1 VFILQTRCAGEGT
14 PLSIDLVSNYSAL
27 RSDPPASGAPIPG
40 SGPLRH
46 TVVLFGGWGGEWAGG
61 DPLPQQSASGTGRV
75 AERVRQV
82 GRNQRMLGADLLVRA
97 YHGSLVFTSGATSAD
112 RDIASRF
119 DPRAQLIVYGY
130 SAGVSEA
137 LSLAWSLWQN
147 RTFYDT
153 GTGRFRGSFSGGPSA
168 TAGYV
173 RIDRLITVD
182 GAAGH
187 FSSQMFRRIPPNVR
201 RNLNLY
207 QLHPSP
213 IGSHGG
219 PNEAHNRRA
228 TDVVNRDLSSLY
240 TRNPGDAHSS
250 IDEDTTLE
258 VLETICSAIGCQAL
272 PRVLPQGLA
281 VG

>member
-1 VFILQTRCAGEGT
+1 MQKLARKVLICRQNHTSVATTRPELRIRPIQPVLRLLGDKGL
-14 PLSIDLVSNYSAL
+14 LSAIDVAAL
-27 RSDPPASGAPIPG
+27 
-40 SGPLRH
+40 
-46 TVVLFGGWGGEWAGG
+46 
-61 DPLPQQSASGTGRV
+61 
-75 AERVRQV
+75 
-82 GRNQRMLGADLLVRA
+82 
-97 YHGSLVFTSGATSAD
+97 TSAYRFLRLTENRLQAWQD
-112 RDIASRF
+112 RQTHVLPETPDARLRLARSMGF
-119 DPRAQLIVYGY
+119 DG
-130 SAGVSEA
+130 
-137 LSLAWSLWQN
+137 
-147 RTFYDT
+147 
-153 GTGRFRGSFSGGPSA
+153 SA